1 MKKDIHP
8 QYNQAE
14 VSCACGNTFKVGSVL
29 KKIDIEICNECH
41 PFYSGKEKIID
52 TAGRVERFNKKREMA
67 AVPKKKKI
75 RKKNEK

>member
-14 VSCACGNTFKVGSVL
+14 VKCACGNTFKTGSVL
-29 KKIDIEICNECH
+29 KTIDIEICNECH

-67 AVPKKKKI
+67 TTPKKKKI
-75 RKKNEK
+75 RAKKEK